1 MPGFGMVNP
10 SIKPPGTLGTKS
22 QEVKR
27 MAEREKLIQVATQLN
42 QEQLQW
48 LEERARIEGN
58 RSKASILRQA
68 LTHYQ
73 EHLARKE
80 G

>member
-1 MPGFGMVNP
+1 
-10 SIKPPGTLGTKS
+10 
-22 QEVKR
+22 